1 VSGVVAAPHIPAH
14 RAAVCA
20 LLQQQVLV
28 RAAPELRQAGRQL
41 SGTGR
46 MPVLLWVVNQVG
58 WLAGWLAQV
67 MLDLHGYHVFAFCDA
82 RHKRDAVG

>member
-1 VSGVVAAPHIPAH
+1 VLRVPFTADKSSYNSVTACNHCVWCGSSPSHTRLPCC
-14 RAAVCA
+14 AAVCA

-28 RAAPELRQAGRQL
+28 RAAPELRLAGRQL

-58 WLAGWLAQV
+58 WLAGWLKS
-67 MLDLHGYHVFAFCDA
+67 C
-82 RHKRDAVG
+82 